1 MKFAALIL
9 TAILGVP
16 PYGPAMEM
24 LREDNDRSG
33 VNNHVYEFRND
44 PVTRAPKGYSP
55 FYLVHYS
62 RHGSRTDS
70 KTEDYKAVESILL
83 KAKEGGFLSASG
95 DSLLAETRQV
105 LAFHG
110 GNPGHLTRR
119 GELEQRELARR
130 VFAKYRPVFTKGSRT
145 VRVKSSTVPR
155 VLVSMASFT
164 GQLTRLRPDLDF
176 VIESGDAIFA
186 WINNT
191 NSKEHGKVALR
202 MRDSMILAIP
212 VDTVTIY
219 KRLFTDPEKGRALA
233 PDAEEFQHQ
242 IWRTAKPAKASG
254 VETNVFRYLPEDVIY
269 KWWDVTNRHM
279 YFRHCNS
286 VEWGDNRMKQTIPLV
301 EKVFAFADDALATEE
316 VAADLLFG
324 HDYPI
329 LAMASWFGLEG
340 VGDRLRYE
348 EIPMKWNDPTN
359 VPMASNMQ
367 MVFYRSRKKDAPILV
382 KFTYNGRER
391 HVRGLEPV
399 NGIYY
404 KWEDVSRL
412 RP

>member
-130 VFAKYRPVFTKGSRT
+130 VFAKYKPVFTKGSRT

-301 EKVFAFADDALATEE
+301 EKVFAFADDALAT
-316 VAADLLFG
+316 AASACT
-324 HDYPI
+324 P
-329 LAMASWFGLEG
+329 ASW
-340 VGDRLRYE
+340 
-348 EIPMKWNDPTN
+348 T
-359 VPMASNMQ
+359 
-367 MVFYRSRKKDAPILV
+367 
-382 KFTYNGRER
+382 
-391 HVRGLEPV
+391 
-399 NGIYY
+399 
-404 KWEDVSRL
+404 
-412 RP
+412 